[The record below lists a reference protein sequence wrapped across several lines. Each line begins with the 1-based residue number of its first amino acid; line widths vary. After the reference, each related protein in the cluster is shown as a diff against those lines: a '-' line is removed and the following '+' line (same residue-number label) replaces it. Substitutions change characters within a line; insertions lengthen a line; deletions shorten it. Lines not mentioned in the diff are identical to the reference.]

1 MLSQGGIDTVATKF
15 FSSKTRRGAFF
26 ALLLA
31 LALFGRAG
39 EAAAFSAEWNL
50 KNESSGHEQIV
61 LRFDGIGAPESFTR
75 NAAQSVEVV
84 WPALRDLY
92 PAGIVVAAP
101 PEAALFDGIE
111 PGPSGLLVKT
121 RHPAFG
127 FVFSLPQP
135 GLLQID
141 LFNSPLGA
149 RWEPDGSAPS
159 SLPPAAQ
166 SNVPPRATPTQTSP
180 AAQPA
185 TPPVAPQTAPATGT
199 PAAPAGQLP
208 DFPVQPEAAPVI
220 ETPRPTP
227 VQEPERPPQP
237 RPAGQADPSAATP
250 PLPPLQPAQ
259 PQATAQPAPNT
270 RPAQTPQPA
279 QPQAQIPPAQPVQPA
294 LPATPVSPGGMT
306 VPPETAPQAPLQLA
320 PSQPV
325 QNLPVQ
331 VPATVPGSTAPGSP
345 TGPGSATPPQ
355 PGFAPPAS
363 PPASPGSTDA
373 PLPMPS
379 LFDGLPGTA
388 PEPLD
393 DEEEQ
398 EPVWDPLDMPSR
410 LPNVPTPPTYSGDEQ
425 SALEPRRPVPGF
437 RWNDLWPFGA
447 SLAHAAEAPAEGE
460 EQGETILIEAPFIFR
475 TGISRDGAP
484 PAKGETP
491 VYVRVPSDWEMR
503 QQSPPPAGERS
514 PGAVT
519 PPSGDGQPQP
529 GATPGPPSGAGGNAL
544 GDSSAGPGGEA
555 PAGEGVPQYSATRD
569 AQKSRLPGGGSPG
582 PVQTPQGEVLYVD
595 EQGNPVAPPID
606 PREGAFEVERLINTG
621 YLQEGI
627 SLAEQLLRQSNLTP
641 AQRETFL
648 HRRADAIFT
657 MYRNEPEKY
666 FKEIMDSSSVA
677 VNFNSRSPRN
687 AGAWLRMGYVNLKSG
702 NAYEAEAYF
711 TLLRQQFPKDETVP
725 LSYYYMGDYQYEQGN
740 LNDAALQFMYVVQEF
755 PDSRYSRDAAL
766 GLTRTF
772 YRQGL
777 YDKAYEVI
785 DYVEK
790 RWPRYYLDYTPVL
803 SLLGDTAYRARQSD
817 RAREAYWRY
826 YNLNPDSTD
835 ADTILTRLG
844 DIYFTQKYR
853 NAAVHVYEE
862 AVRRFPDK
870 NGGIIAMMRLAENS
884 INDTPTLASMFRV
897 FKQPY
902 NLRPAEA
909 YRKIIKDFPDNPLA
923 QLAKLKLAMWNV
935 FQKDFD
941 AALRLCNEIV
951 MANPNGP
958 MAAEAVEVSRN
969 AFALLAAESVTTKRY
984 ERVRAAWE
992 RYPLLHTQEEFLD
1005 PESRLALAV
1014 SQWEGADPDAALH
1027 TLEPF
1032 FLGNKIPEYSEM
1044 ALLLALTVLGEYER
1058 WNEVE
1063 TLLQRV
1069 ELWELTPETKRQADY
1084 AVALSFENQGKS
1096 PEAMPIWKELYEQ
1109 NALPPEQQAY
1119 ADYFLARQ
1127 AEKDRDLETAYR
1139 IGQDAL
1145 ARLKDL
1151 AALNPQQ
1158 ADTEKIKTLLG
1169 SLMNIAQNSGL
1180 IQNALDYGNEYLAYT
1195 SRGSDDYLSVMY
1207 NMAALHQR
1215 RGSMG
1220 EWEKILTDLSD
1231 NYPSTFYGRAATS
1244 QLNSYRMNRDASQ
1257 FAPSSTY

>member
-1 MLSQGGIDTVATKF
+1 MKTVSSKF
-15 FSSKTRRGAFF
+15 FSCQALPGVFSALL
-26 ALLLA
+26 LLLA
-31 LALFGRAG
+31 LFGPAG

-50 KNESSGHEQIV
+50 KNASSGHEQII
-61 LRFDGIGAPESFTR
+61 LRFEGIGAPESFNR
-75 NAAQSVEVV
+75 NGRQSVEIA
-84 WPALRDLY
+84 WPALRELY
-92 PAGIVVAAP
+92 PAGLVVAAL
-101 PEAALFDGIE
+101 PEAALFGGIE
-111 PGPSGLLVKT
+111 PGPAGLLLLTKN
-121 RHPAFG
+121 PAFG

-141 LFNSPLGA
+141 LFNSPLGV
-149 RWEPDGSAPS
+149 RWTPPD
-159 SLPPAAQ
+159 AAA
-166 SNVPPRATPTQTSP
+166 SPT
-180 AAQPA
+180 PA
-185 TPPVAPQTAPATGT
+185 TPPVSSTPSTSATPPASPAPAPASA
-199 PAAPAGQLP
+199 PAAPVSTPAP
-208 DFPVQPEAAPVI
+208 APVPAATPIPAAPVPVTPSVTAPGGPAGVTTEFPVKAEATPVI
-220 ETPRPTP
+220 EAPRPGP

-237 RPAGQADPSAATP
+237 AQSVQ
-250 PLPPLQPAQ
+250 PLQPAA
-259 PQATAQPAPNT
+259 PVAPAASLSPPAGGGLTAPPDTTPPAP
-270 RPAQTPQPA
+270 
-279 QPQAQIPPAQPVQPA
+279 VQ
-294 LPATPVSPGGMT
+294 LT
-306 VPPETAPQAPLQLA
+306 

-325 QNLPVQ
+325 RNLPGQ
-331 VPATVPGSTAPGSP
+331 APGQIS
-345 TGPGSATPPQ
+345 GQISDQSGGQAADQAPGQTIPPAAPASSASATST
-355 PGFAPPAS
+355 GAPP
-363 PPASPGSTDA
+363 
-373 PLPMPS
+373 PMPP
-379 LFDGLPGTA
+379 LFGEGLPGPA
-388 PEPLD
+388 PAPLD

-398 EPVWDPLDMPSR
+398 EPAWEPMDMPAR
-410 LPNVPTPPTYSGDEQ
+410 LPNAPTPPTYSGEEH
-425 SALEPRRPVPGF
+425 SALEPHVNRPPLPAF
-437 RWNDLWPFGA
+437 RWSDFWPFGA
-447 SLAHAAEAPAEGE
+447 SAAQAAESSRADEEGD
-460 EQGETILIEAPFIFR
+460 TILIEAPFIFR
-475 TGISRDGAP
+475 TGIARDGAP
-484 PAKGETP
+484 PAKGDTP
-491 VYVRVPSDWEMR
+491 VYVRVPSDWEMSQAPTPPPTPTPVSTPASTPPQR
-503 QQSPPPAGERS
+503 AAPATGPNTGPAPDAAPGGAPGVSGAAQPATPPVAPAGASAPPYSAARDPQQSRLPGAATPGPTPPPAGE
-514 PGAVT
+514 VI
-519 PPSGDGQPQP
+519 
-529 GATPGPPSGAGGNAL
+529 
-544 GDSSAGPGGEA
+544 
-555 PAGEGVPQYSATRD
+555 
-569 AQKSRLPGGGSPG
+569 
-582 PVQTPQGEVLYVD
+582 YVD
-595 EQGNPVAPPID
+595 EQGNPVAPPLN
-606 PREGAFEVERLINTG
+606 PREGGFELERLINAG
-621 YLQEGI
+621 NLQEGVN
-627 SLAEQLLRQSNLTP
+627 LAEQLLRQSNLTP

-648 HRRADAIFT
+648 HRRADAIFS

-687 AGAWLRMGYVNLKSG
+687 AGAWLRMGYVNLKAG

-740 LNDAALQFMYVVQEF
+740 LNDAVLQFMYVVQEF

-803 SLLGDTAYRARQSD
+803 SLLGDTAYRARQAD
-817 RAREAYWRY
+817 RAREAYWLY
-826 YNLNPDSTD
+826 YNLNPDSAD

-870 NGGIIAMMRLAENS
+870 SGGIIAMMRLAENS
-884 INDTPTLASMFRV
+884 INDDPTLAGMFRV
-897 FKQPY
+897 FRQPY
-902 NLRPAEA
+902 NLRPAET
-909 YRKIIKDFPDNPLA
+909 YRKIIKEFPDNSLA
-923 QLAKLKLAMWNV
+923 QLAKLKLAMWSLY
-935 FQKDFD
+935 QKDFD
-941 AALRLCNEIV
+941 ASLRLCNEIV

-958 MAAEAVEVSRN
+958 MAAKAVEVSRN
-969 AFALLAAESVTTKRY
+969 AFALLAAESVTSKRY

-1014 SQWEGADPDAALH
+1014 SQWEGADPDASLR

-1032 FLGNKIPEYSEM
+1032 FLGGKIPEYSEM
-1044 ALLLALTVLGEYER
+1044 ALLLALTVFGEYDR
-1058 WNEVE
+1058 WGEVE
-1063 TLLQRV
+1063 GLLQRV
-1069 ELWELTPETKRQADY
+1069 ELWELTPETRRQADY
-1084 AVALSFENQGKS
+1084 AVALSYENQGKS
-1096 PEAMPIWKELYEQ
+1096 TEAMPIWKNLYEQ

-1145 ARLKDL
+1145 TRLKDL

-1195 SRGSDDYLSVMY
+1195 SPGSDDYISVMY
-1207 NMAALHQR
+1207 NLAALHQR

-1231 NYPSTFYGRAATS
+1231 NYPATYYGRAAAS